1 MAIPSVFM
9 TATSLLA
16 QVEAGFVNKFWADAF
31 FVSASYSKTDKELQT
46 GSVQN
51 KVYGMAERNSDS
63 WNISARY
70 QKYNF
75 IPKNMQLNA
84 SSPTPGTIP

>member
-1 MAIPSVFM
+1 MIILGHIGIS
-9 TATSLLA
+9 ATLVA
-16 QVEAGFVNKFWADAF
+16 QVEAGFVNKSWADAF

-63 WNISARY
+63 WKDVYKRQS
-70 QKYNF
+70 
-75 IPKNMQLNA
+75 
-84 SSPTPGTIP
+84 